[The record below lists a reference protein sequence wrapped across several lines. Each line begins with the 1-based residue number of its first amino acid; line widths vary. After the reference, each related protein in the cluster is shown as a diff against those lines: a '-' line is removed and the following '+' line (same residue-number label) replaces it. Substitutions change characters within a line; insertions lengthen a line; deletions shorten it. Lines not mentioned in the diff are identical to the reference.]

1 MRKIVFKTI
10 FITLGI
16 VLILAISAFGILS
29 FAAPKTMMNFSAS
42 LGLDA
47 ISGDYAYQEYR
58 RSGDIEYLARAF
70 EIAAN
75 EGRSDVAAERFEEF
89 YENEGFNDYCKEQDG
104 VELGE
109 DIPEIDG
116 NYRSMV
122 CGWGAK
128 AMYEVAKTDEKKLEA
143 YTFALSETPGDFEP
157 NNPLCSL
164 IVAAS
169 GAGDAVFCKT
179 ILENL
184 QKEQKFDGLR
194 KQYDL
199 EDPGEYTEGFALY
212 LETIELL
219 EEAVNE

>member
-10 FITLGI
+10 FITLGV

-29 FAAPKTMMNFSAS
+29 FAAPKAMMSFTSS

-70 EIAAN
+70 EIAAF
-75 EGRSDVAAERFEEF
+75 EGRSDAAAERFEEL
-89 YENEGFNDYCKEQDG
+89 YENEGFSDYCKAQDG

-109 DIPEIDG
+109 DIPEN
-116 NYRSMV
+116 NYRSYA
-122 CGWGAK
+122 CSLGASELY
-128 AMYEVAKTDEKKLEA
+128 AVAETDDEKLEV
-143 YTFALSETPGDFEP
+143 YTFALSETSGEFEG

-164 IVAAS
+164 SSAAA
-169 GAGDAVFCKT
+169 GAGDAAFCKT
-179 ILENL
+179 ILDNM
-184 QKEQKFDGLR
+184 QKEQKFNGLR
-194 KQYDL
+194 AQSAF
-199 EDPGEYTEGFALY
+199 EDESEYTEGYKLY
-212 LETIELL
+212 LKTIELL

>member
-10 FITLGI
+10 FITLGV

-29 FAAPKTMMNFSAS
+29 FAAPKAMMSFTSS

-70 EIAAN
+70 EIAAF
-75 EGRSDVAAERFEEF
+75 EGRSDAAAERFEEL
-89 YENEGFNDYCKEQDG
+89 YENEGFSDYCKAQDG

-109 DIPEIDG
+109 DIPEN
-116 NYRSMV
+116 NYRSYA
-122 CGWGAK
+122 CSLGAS
-128 AMYEVAKTDEKKLEA
+128 ALYAVAETDDEKLEV
-143 YTFALSETPGDFEP
+143 YTFALSETSGEFEG

-164 IVAAS
+164 SSAAA
-169 GAGDAVFCKT
+169 GAGDAAFCKT
-179 ILENL
+179 ILDNM
-184 QKEQKFDGLR
+184 QKEQKFNALR
-194 KQYDL
+194 AQSAF
-199 EDPGEYTEGFALY
+199 EDESEYTEGYKLY
-212 LETIELL
+212 LKTIELL

>member
-10 FITLGI
+10 FITLGV

-29 FAAPKTMMNFSAS
+29 FAAPKAMMSFTSS

-70 EIAAN
+70 EIAAF
-75 EGRSDVAAERFEEF
+75 EGRSDAAAERFEEL
-89 YENEGFNDYCKEQDG
+89 YENEGFSDYCKAQDG

-109 DIPEIDG
+109 DIPEN
-116 NYRSMV
+116 NYRSYA
-122 CGWGAK
+122 CSLGAS
-128 AMYEVAKTDEKKLEA
+128 ALYAVAETDDEKLEV
-143 YTFALSETPGDFEP
+143 YTFALSETSGEFEE

-164 IVAAS
+164 SSAAA
-169 GAGDAVFCKT
+169 GAGDAAFCKT
-179 ILENL
+179 ILDNM
-184 QKEQKFDGLR
+184 QKEQKFNALR
-194 KQYDL
+194 AQASL
-199 EDPGEYTEGFALY
+199 EDDQYTEGYELY
-212 LETIELL
+212 LKTIELL

>member
-10 FITLGI
+10 FITLGV

-29 FAAPKTMMNFSAS
+29 FAAPKAMMSFTSS

-70 EIAAN
+70 EIAAF
-75 EGRSDVAAERFEEF
+75 EGRSDAAAERFEEL
-89 YENEGFNDYCKEQDG
+89 YKNEGFSDYCKAQDG

-109 DIPEIDG
+109 DIPEN
-116 NYRSMV
+116 NYRSYA
-122 CGWGAK
+122 CSLGAS
-128 AMYEVAKTDEKKLEA
+128 ALYAVAETDDEKLEV
-143 YTFALSETPGDFEP
+143 YTFALSETSGEFEG

-164 IVAAS
+164 SSAAA
-169 GAGDAVFCKT
+169 GAGDAAFCKT
-179 ILENL
+179 ILDNM
-184 QKEQKFDGLR
+184 QKEQKFNALR
-194 KQYDL
+194 AQSAF
-199 EDPGEYTEGFALY
+199 EDESEYTEGYKLY
-212 LETIELL
+212 LKTIELL

>member
-10 FITLGI
+10 FITLGV

-29 FAAPKTMMNFSAS
+29 FAAPKAMMSFTSS

-70 EIAAN
+70 EIAAF
-75 EGRSDVAAERFEEF
+75 EGRSDAAAERFEEL
-89 YENEGFNDYCKEQDG
+89 YENEGFSDYCKAQDG

-109 DIPEIDG
+109 DIPEN
-116 NYRSMV
+116 NYRSYA
-122 CGWGAK
+122 CSLGASELY
-128 AMYEVAKTDEKKLEA
+128 AVAETDDEKLEV
-143 YTFALSETPGDFEP
+143 YTFALSETSGEFEG

-164 IVAAS
+164 SSAAA
-169 GAGDAVFCKT
+169 GAGDAAFCKT
-179 ILENL
+179 ILDNM
-184 QKEQKFDGLR
+184 QKEQKFNALR
-194 KQYDL
+194 AQSAF
-199 EDPGEYTEGFALY
+199 EDESEYTEGYKLY
-212 LETIELL
+212 LKTIELL

>member
-29 FAAPKTMMNFSAS
+29 FAAPKAMMNFSAS

-70 EIAAN
+70 EIAAF
-75 EGRSDVAAERFEEF
+75 EGRSDAAAERFEEL
-89 YENEGFNDYCKEQDG
+89 YENEGFSDYCKAQDG

-109 DIPEIDG
+109 DIPEN
-116 NYRSMV
+116 NYRSYA
-122 CGWGAK
+122 CSLGAS
-128 AMYEVAKTDEKKLEA
+128 ALYAVAETDDEKLEV
-143 YTFALSETPGDFEP
+143 YTFALSETSGEFEG

-164 IVAAS
+164 SSAAA
-169 GAGDAVFCKT
+169 GAGDAAFCKT
-179 ILENL
+179 ILDNM
-184 QKEQKFDGLR
+184 QKEQKFNALR
-194 KQYDL
+194 AQASL
-199 EDPGEYTEGFALY
+199 EDDQYTEGYKLY
-212 LETIELL
+212 LKTIELL

>member
-10 FITLGI
+10 FITLGV

-29 FAAPKTMMNFSAS
+29 FAAPKAMMSFTSS

-70 EIAAN
+70 EIAAF
-75 EGRSDVAAERFEEF
+75 EGRSDAAAERFEEL
-89 YENEGFNDYCKEQDG
+89 YENEGFSDYCKAQDG

-109 DIPEIDG
+109 DIPEN
-116 NYRSMV
+116 NYRSYA
-122 CGWGAK
+122 CSLGAS
-128 AMYEVAKTDEKKLEA
+128 ALYAVAETDDEKLEV
-143 YTFALSETPGDFEP
+143 YTFALSETSGEFEE

-164 IVAAS
+164 ALAAS
-169 GAGDAVFCKT
+169 EAGDDAFCKT
-179 ILENL
+179 ILENMR
-184 QKEQKFDGLR
+184 KEQKFNALR
-194 KQYDL
+194 AQSAF
-199 EDPGEYTEGFALY
+199 EDESEYTEGYKLY
-212 LETIELL
+212 LKTIELL

>member
-10 FITLGI
+10 FITLGV

-29 FAAPKTMMNFSAS
+29 FAAPKAMMSFTSS

-70 EIAAN
+70 EIAAF
-75 EGRSDVAAERFEEF
+75 EGRSDAAAERFEEL
-89 YENEGFNDYCKEQDG
+89 YENEGFSDYCKAQDG

-109 DIPEIDG
+109 DIPEN
-116 NYRSMV
+116 NYRSYA
-122 CGWGAK
+122 CSLGAS
-128 AMYEVAKTDEKKLEA
+128 ALYAVAETDDEKLEV
-143 YTFALSETPGDFEP
+143 YTFALSETSGEFEE

-164 IVAAS
+164 ALAAS
-169 GAGDAVFCKT
+169 KAGDDAFSKT
-179 ILENL
+179 ILENMR
-184 QKEQKFDGLR
+184 KEQKFNALR
-194 KQYDL
+194 AQSAF
-199 EDPGEYTEGFALY
+199 EDESEYTEGYKLY
-212 LETIELL
+212 LKTIELL

>member
-10 FITLGI
+10 FITLGV

-29 FAAPKTMMNFSAS
+29 FAAPKAMMSFTSS

-70 EIAAN
+70 EIAAF
-75 EGRSDVAAERFEEF
+75 EGRSDAAAERFEEL
-89 YENEGFNDYCKEQDG
+89 YENEGFSDYCKAQDG

-109 DIPEIDG
+109 DIPEN
-116 NYRSMV
+116 NYRSYA
-122 CGWGAK
+122 CSLGAS
-128 AMYEVAKTDEKKLEA
+128 ALYAVAETDDEKLEV
-143 YTFALSETPGDFEP
+143 YTFALSETSGEFEE

-164 IVAAS
+164 ALAAS
-169 GAGDAVFCKT
+169 EAGDDAFCKT
-179 ILENL
+179 ILENMW
-184 QKEQKFDGLR
+184 KEQKFDALR
-194 KQYDL
+194 AQSAF
-199 EDPGEYTEGFALY
+199 EDESEYTEGYKLY
-212 LETIELL
+212 LKTIELL

>member
-10 FITLGI
+10 FITLGV

-29 FAAPKTMMNFSAS
+29 FAAPKAMMSFTSS

-70 EIAAN
+70 EIAAF
-75 EGRSDVAAERFEEF
+75 EGRSDAAAERFEEL
-89 YENEGFNDYCKEQDG
+89 YENEGFSDYCKAQDG

-109 DIPEIDG
+109 DIPEN
-116 NYRSMV
+116 NYRSYA
-122 CGWGAK
+122 CSLGAS
-128 AMYEVAKTDEKKLEA
+128 ALYAVAETDDEKLEV
-143 YTFALSETPGDFEP
+143 YTFALSETSGEFEG

-164 IVAAS
+164 SSAAA
-169 GAGDAVFCKT
+169 GAGDAAFCKT
-179 ILENL
+179 ILDNM
-184 QKEQKFDGLR
+184 QKEQKFNALR
-194 KQYDL
+194 AQASL
-199 EDPGEYTEGFALY
+199 EDDQYTEGYELY
-212 LETIELL
+212 LKTIELL